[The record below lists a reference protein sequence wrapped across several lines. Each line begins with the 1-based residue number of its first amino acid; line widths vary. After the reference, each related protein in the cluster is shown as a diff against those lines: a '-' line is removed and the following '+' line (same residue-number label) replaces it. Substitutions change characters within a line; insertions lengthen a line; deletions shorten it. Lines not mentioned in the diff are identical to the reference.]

1 MSGAAACIWFTRLQL
16 GRSPLPGRPS
26 GPPALGGWPHQG
38 RGSPGRAES
47 GDAWGGRDLAL
58 GSRLSLLPFPAECRG
73 QPGFQEEKETP
84 PSQRLSEN
92 LGPPLTC
99 PTRDKRR
106 GLQLPF
112 QQVRR
117 PRSLSQPQPSLTLDA
132 QRWGRWKEGRTAGS
146 VRIGTH
152 TGPASHPFVV
162 LDPPWPTVSTWGV
175 SNNVASSPRCKSGH
189 SHCRSRRKSDAQ
201 RTGLPSARRGAC
213 LGLRTLRGVRTSP
226 FVTLS
231 SPPTFPRRVSG
242 DAATCGPTRADAWP
256 AVSEEGR
263 ESSTCCM

>member
-84 PSQRLSEN
+84 PPQRLSEN

-106 GLQLPF
+106 GSSCLSSKCGDPGPSLSHSPVLLLMLRGGGAGKRAGLQARF
-112 QQVRR
+112 VSEHTRVR
-117 PRSLSQPQPSLTLDA
+117 PLIRSLSWTRLGPRCPRGVSVITWLPLLAVRVATAIVGAEGNQT
-132 QRWGRWKEGRTAGS
+132 RKELGS
-146 VRIGTH
+146 RPLAVVPVSGC
-152 TGPASHPFVV
+152 GPFV
-162 LDPPWPTVSTWGV
+162 G
-175 SNNVASSPRCKSGH
+175 SGPL
-189 SHCRSRRKSDAQ
+189 RS
-201 RTGLPSARRGAC
+201 
-213 LGLRTLRGVRTSP
+213 
-226 FVTLS
+226 
-231 SPPTFPRRVSG
+231 
-242 DAATCGPTRADAWP
+242 
-256 AVSEEGR
+256 
-263 ESSTCCM
+263 